1 LLTAYINHPRYG
13 TAHDHGPGGL
23 ALRRFGEECAWMRRL
38 PALPP
43 AAATLLAGR
52 AASSFLAVLP
62 RADQDEALRNP
73 AIRLLAHLAGEIP
86 PIAQLTACWRVL
98 AEAGLD
104 SEEPPD
110 LAALQI
116 VGHLWSFATATEALL
131 VQGGDDRLSLDP
143 ITGQNRYLC
152 TPWPQPDVISFSS
165 CTASSISVGAFEAAE
180 ETRRSLF
187 AAALAAPK
195 DAVLAAAS
203 TRITAEL
210 LTHFGVEAGAEAI
223 LAASGTDATLLL
235 TGLFAAERP
244 RETITTIL
252 MSPAETG
259 SGVPD
264 AVQGRHFAPCTA
276 AGVAVEKGGAVDG
289 FPPGLSLTSV
299 ALRTEVGLPRRP
311 EAVAADCEAAIE
323 AAIARGHAV
332 LHAIDG
338 SKTGMAAPG
347 LLALDLLAERYR
359 GRLDIVID
367 ACQLRVEPQTVR
379 LYLERG
385 WPVLVTGSKFFGA
398 PGFCGAILF
407 PRARL
412 RRIAGAGRLPDGLGA
427 YTNVGDGSVSRRCPG
442 LLLRWSAALLEMRRF
457 AMLSAREVGRCIDI
471 AGAHARAIMM
481 RHNCVQLIPAPR
493 PRRGTWSHR
502 PSVLTFAVRGP
513 DGLMSAAALRPQY
526 LALARD
532 MSDCLPGRSDAASRT
547 MAAQR
552 CLLGQPVQIGGPGI
566 GGLRVAFSAAQVAG
580 GEDLRPALTV
590 VFGKLALLLEQGLGI
605 VGK

>member
-1 LLTAYINHPRYG
+1 
-13 TAHDHGPGGL
+13 
-23 ALRRFGEECAWMRRL
+23 MRQLPEL
-38 PALPP
+38 PAG
-43 AAATLLAGR
+43 AATLLAGR
-52 AASSFLAVLP
+52 AASSFLALLP
-62 RADQDEALRNP
+62 SADQDEALRHP
-73 AIRLLAHLAGEIP
+73 ANQLLAHLAGEIP

-98 AEAGLD
+98 AQAGLD
-104 SEEPPD
+104 REEPPN
-110 LAALQI
+110 LAALQ
-116 VGHLWSFATATEALL
+116 VVEHLWSFATAAEALL

-143 ITGQNRYLC
+143 LTGQNRYLC
-152 TPWPQPDVISFSS
+152 TPWPQPDVVSFSS
-165 CTASSISVGAFEAAE
+165 CTASSISAVALEAAE
-180 ETRRSLF
+180 QTRRSLF

-195 DAVLAAAS
+195 DAVLATAS
-203 TRITAEL
+203 ARITAEL
-210 LTHFGVEAGAEAI
+210 LTHFGVEASAEAV

-244 RETITTIL
+244 RETITTVL

-259 SGVPD
+259 SGVPE

-289 FPPGLSLTSV
+289 FPPGLSLASV
-299 ALRTEVGLPRRP
+299 ALRTRDGLPRRP
-311 EAVAADCEAAIE
+311 EAIAGDCEAAIE
-323 AAIARGHAV
+323 AAISRGHAV

-338 SKTGMAAPG
+338 SKTGLAAPG

-442 LLLRWSAALLEMRRF
+442 LLLRWSAALVEMRRF
-457 AMLSAREVGRCIDI
+457 ATLPAREVSDRIDT
-471 AGAHARAIMM
+471 AGAHARAAMM
-481 RHNCVQLIPAPR
+481 RHNCVQLMPAPR
-493 PRRGTWSHR
+493 PRRGAWSHR

-513 DGLMSAAALRPQY
+513 DGLLTAAALRPLY

-532 MSDCLPGRSDAASRT
+532 VSERLAGHADAACRAV
-547 MAAQR
+547 AAQR
-552 CLLGQPVQIGGPGI
+552 CLLGQPVQLGGPDI
-566 GGLRVAFSAAQVAG
+566 GGLRVAFSAAQVAS
-580 GEDLRPALTV
+580 GEDLRPALSA
-590 VFGKLALLLEQGLGI
+590 VFGKLAAILAHGFAE
-605 VGK
+605 